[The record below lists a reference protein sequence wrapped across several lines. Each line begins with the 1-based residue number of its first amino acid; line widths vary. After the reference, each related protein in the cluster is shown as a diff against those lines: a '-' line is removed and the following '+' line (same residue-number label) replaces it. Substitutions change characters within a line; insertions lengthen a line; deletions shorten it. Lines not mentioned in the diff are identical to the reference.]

1 MSWIIRD
8 KATKAVVGEFFNDKL
23 RAALN
28 NDKYEAV
35 PVADYLAEL
44 NTIQLRGYGS
54 FWSFDPLDPI
64 PLQHA
69 GRAQRPQPVEDYG
82 HGEDCKCKTCNDT
95 APDEL

>member
-28 NDKYEAV
+28 TDKYEAV
-35 PVADYLAEL
+35 PAADYLAEL
-44 NTIQLRGYGS
+44 NT
-54 FWSFDPLDPI
+54 PI

-69 GRAQRPQPVEDYG
+69 GRAQRPYYG
-82 HGEDCKCKTCNDT
+82 HGEGCKCKTCNDT